1 MPMYEYECPKCGNT
15 AETLG
20 RVPDCCGQPM
30 KRKPSVFSFAVKQ
43 IGKVTAH
50 HNGKEIYST

>member
-1 MPMYEYECPKCGNT
+1 MHEYECDKCGSM

-20 RVPDCCGQPM
+20 RVPDCCGKPM
-30 KRKPSVFSFAVKQ
+30 RRKLSAFSYHVKQ